1 MNENQENQL
10 ADVIAAV
17 IITAGLMGAL
27 AFCDLIKKSYPVT
40 DIEEAIVFSRA
51 LTDSPAYKQCVK
63 KDLRTIKE
71 FRDCLKEKG
80 AM

>member
-1 MNENQENQL
+1 MSKDKERHL
-10 ADVIAAV
+10 ADAISAFIIAA
-17 IITAGLMGAL
+17 GLIGAL
-27 AFCDLIKKSYPVT
+27 AFIDLIKKDTSVI
-40 DIEEAIVFSRA
+40 DIGNTIVFSRA

-71 FRDCLKEKG
+71 FRNCLKDKG

>member
-1 MNENQENQL
+1 MKKDKGRHL
-10 ADVIAAV
+10 ADAISVSIIAA
-17 IITAGLMGAL
+17 GLIGAL
-27 AFCDLIKKSYPVT
+27 AFIDLIKKDTPVI
-40 DIEEAIVFSRA
+40 DIGGTIVFSRA

-71 FRDCLKEKG
+71 FKDCLKDKG

>member
-1 MNENQENQL
+1 MNEKQL

-17 IITAGLMGAL
+17 IITVGMIGTLTL
-27 AFCDLIKKSYPVT
+27 INLIKESVPVT
-40 DIEEAIVFSRA
+40 DREESIVFSRA

-63 KDLRTIKE
+63 ENRRTIEE
-71 FRDCLKEKG
+71 FVDCLKDKG

>member
-1 MNENQENQL
+1 MKDKERHS
-10 ADVIAAV
+10 ADAISVSIIAA
-17 IITAGLMGAL
+17 GLIGAL
-27 AFCDLIKKSYPVT
+27 AFINLIKKGTPVI
-40 DIEEAIVFSRA
+40 DIRDTIVFSRA

-71 FRDCLKEKG
+71 FRDCLKDKG

>member
-1 MNENQENQL
+1 MNKDQEIQL
-10 ADVIAAV
+10 GDAISAFIIAA
-17 IITAGLMGAL
+17 GLIGAL
-27 AFCDLIKKSYPVT
+27 AFIDWVMKNTSVT
-40 DIEEAIVFSRA
+40 DIKEAIVFNKA

-71 FRDCLKEKG
+71 FRDCLKDKG

>member
-1 MNENQENQL
+1 MNESDRHDL
-10 ADVIAAV
+10 IAAFL
-17 IITAGLMGAL
+17 TAVGLMSAL
-27 AFCDLIKKSYPVT
+27 AFVDLVEKNTPIT
-40 DIEEAIVFSRA
+40 DIGDTIVFSRA

-71 FRDCLKEKG
+71 FRDCLKDKG

>member
-1 MNENQENQL
+1 MNKDKERHL
-10 ADVIAAV
+10 ADAISAFIIAAGLIGVPAFIDLVKKDTPV
-17 IITAGLMGAL
+17 IDVGDT
-27 AFCDLIKKSYPVT
+27 
-40 DIEEAIVFSRA
+40 IVFSRA

-71 FRDCLKEKG
+71 FKNCLKDKG

>member
-1 MNENQENQL
+1 MRDSERIIL
-10 ADVIAAV
+10 TAIVCFLIAAS
-17 IITAGLMGAL
+17 IIIGNG
-27 AFCDLIKKSYPVT
+27 IKNA
-40 DIEEAIVFSRA
+40 DIEEAIVFNKA

-71 FRDCLKEKG
+71 FRNCLKDKG